1 MNFDTVKSK
10 VLSLINKYT
19 WYSAL
24 FVIIHQLCI
33 AISVYAS
40 FEVIYEVNTVGF
52 ENTIFRFWC
61 CIYNLHNST
70 FL

>member
-40 FEVIYEVNTVGF
+40 VEVIYEVNTVGF
-52 ENTIFRFWC
+52 ENTIIRFWC